1 MVKDRY
7 SDSPPAVGF
16 IKGLDLKRVPA
27 GSVSHDS
34 HNIIS
39 VGTNDTDIT
48 SAINEIIRLKG
59 GLAVAI
65 NDNISSMQL
74 DIAGIITDKPVQIV
88 AEEYSVLSDMAKTLG
103 SGFLAPFMTLSFMAL
118 PVIPELK
125 MTDKGLF
132 SESTFACL
140 FV

>member
-1 MVKDRY
+1 
-7 SDSPPAVGF
+7 
-16 IKGLDLKRVPA
+16 
-27 GSVSHDS
+27 
-34 HNIIS
+34 
-39 VGTNDTDIT
+39 
-48 SAINEIIRLKG
+48 
-59 GLAVAI
+59 
-65 NDNISSMQL
+65 MQL

-88 AEEYSVLSDMAKTLG
+88 VEEYSVLSDMAKTLG

-132 SESTFACL
+132 DVNHSHVPL